1 MGRKPFPS
9 FRISLALAMPL
20 LAGLAGCAGD
30 VSPLQRAGI
39 AGPDMIVSGAITPAA
54 PVTNA
59 APAAAASVPATPQQ
73 PRIVSLAEDEET
85 HAASRAQ

>member
-39 AGPDMIVSGAITPAA
+39 AGNEDARDHALTPA
-54 PVTNA
+54 TISSTL
-59 APAAAASVPATPQQ
+59 PASMRPMTSPSSIAEGEQAQS
-73 PRIVSLAEDEET
+73 PR
-85 HAASRAQ
+85 Q